1 MVCPRASRP
10 RGYTQTR
17 TRSFVRGRPEPATG
31 ADSLLLHA
39 PNTPVS
45 GPDLRQACTLSK
57 TVLATGRAEFIGS
70 HVTDR
75 LLADGQ
81 HSVVGI
87 DSFEDYYSR
96 ADKEKNLESAV
107 SSPASDR
114 TPFVGPLIMLVP
126 GTPPV

>member
-1 MVCPRASRP
+1 MLLRAP
-10 RGYTQTR
+10 D
-17 TRSFVRGRPEPATG
+17 A
-31 ADSLLLHA
+31 
-39 PNTPVS
+39 PVS
-45 GPDLRQACTLSK
+45 GPDLRQACTMSK
-57 TVLATGRAEFIGS
+57 KVLGAGCAGFIGS

-114 TPFVGPLIMLVP
+114 TPFVGPLLMLVP